1 MTTDRSIVAPA
12 PRSRA
17 WSALT
22 DLREFS
28 QWFNV
33 ECNSGSFS
41 PGDRVDMVCTTP
53 GYEGVKFY
61 LVVEEMTA
69 EQRFG
74 WRWHPGGRSL
84 ARISLRSRSPTWC
97 SSWMKWMA
105 GRWCGTYNEPDSVG
119 GASRGA

>member
-74 WRWHPGGRSL
+74 WRWHPRVEKPGEDFSSDPLTHVVFELDEVDGGTLVRHL
-84 ARISLRSRSPTWC
+84 Q
-97 SSWMKWMA
+97 
-105 GRWCGTYNEPDSVG
+105 
-119 GASRGA
+119 